1 MVIMANQRKKKD
13 TNSNQRV
20 LISSAQGAYDQA
32 DYRTDQ
38 AILDQM
44 RSQGGLTPRT
54 EAQMQR
60 IIERMRR
67 RSWD

>member
-1 MVIMANQRKKKD
+1 MMIASVTGQYDAKD
-13 TNSNQRV
+13 YAV
-20 LISSAQGAYDQA
+20 DK
-32 DYRTDQ
+32 

-54 EAQMQR
+54 EAQMER
-60 IIERMRR
+60 IIDRMRR

>member
-1 MVIMANQRKKKD
+1 MARNIKKKKP
-13 TNSNQRV
+13 SNQRMMIASV
-20 LISSAQGAYDQA
+20 TGQYDA
-32 DYRTDQ
+32 KDYAVDK

-54 EAQMQR
+54 EAQMER
-60 IIERMRR
+60 IIDRMRR

>member
-1 MVIMANQRKKKD
+1 MVIMANRKKQKD
-13 TNSNQRV
+13 TRSNQRV
-20 LISSAQGAYDQA
+20 LISSAHGAYDQT

-60 IIERMRR
+60 IIERMQR

>member
-44 RSQGGLTPRT
+44 RSQGNLTPRT
-54 EAQMQR
+54 EAQMER

>member
-1 MVIMANQRKKKD
+1 MMIA
-13 TNSNQRV
+13 
-20 LISSAQGAYDQA
+20 SAQGAYDKT
-32 DYRTDQ
+32 DYATDK

-54 EAQMQR
+54 EAQMER

>member
-1 MVIMANQRKKKD
+1 MAKSIKKKTKKTKKD
-13 TNSNQRV
+13 LKIASV
-20 LISSAQGAYDQA
+20 SGDYDST
-32 DYRTDQ
+32 DLKTDQ

-44 RSQGGLTPRT
+44 RSQGGLTPKT

>member
-1 MVIMANQRKKKD
+1 MANQRKKKD

-44 RSQGGLTPRT
+44 RSQGNLTPRT
-54 EAQMQR
+54 EAQMER